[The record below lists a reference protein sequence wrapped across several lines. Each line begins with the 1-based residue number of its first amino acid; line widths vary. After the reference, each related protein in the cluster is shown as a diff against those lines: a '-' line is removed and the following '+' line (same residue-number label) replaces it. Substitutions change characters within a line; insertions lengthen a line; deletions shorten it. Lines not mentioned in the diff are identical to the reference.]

1 MARAKSVPESSSRRP
16 TLVIGL
22 LVALVAAAVAWWF
35 WPTPSRVSETAAI
48 ATNLLDAG
56 GKPDRRAIRQL
67 VAEVDRMPRD
77 ELRQLW
83 REVGDQWRRLRQDA
97 IDRYFTAPASE
108 KPQLLDA
115 EIERLEALR
124 ELMVALNPQAEPGE
138 PPRMPREQGRGRRGR
153 GDEAA
158 DAPSDGAARQA
169 EAARLAIARRY
180 EEALATHAKA
190 RGVRLPTF
198 R

>member
-1 MARAKSVPESSSRRP
+1 MPRAKSVPESSSRRP
-16 TLVIGL
+16 ALVIGL
-22 LVALVAAAVAWWF
+22 LVALVAAMVAWWF
-35 WPTPSRVSETAAI
+35 WPTPSRVSETVAI

-83 REVGDQWRRLRQDA
+83 REVGNQWRRLRQEA
-97 IDRYFTAPASE
+97 IDRYFTAPAIE

-124 ELMVALNPQAEPGE
+124 ELMMALNPQAEPDE
-138 PPRMPREQGRGRRGR
+138 PPRMPRERDRGRRGR
-153 GDEAA
+153 GITELYE
-158 DAPSDGAARQA
+158 RQ
-169 EAARLAIARRY
+169 R
-180 EEALATHAKA
+180 
-190 RGVRLPTF
+190 RGVKRRRLVPPGGSDD
-198 R
+198 